1 MRLPF
6 FYGWVIVVVTFVTMA
21 IGVNARTAF
30 SLFFPPI
37 VDEFGWERGIT
48 AGAFSFGFIVSAA
61 VSPLIG
67 RLMDKYGPR
76 GVMELGVALMAG
88 GLLLAPLTSQPW
100 HLYLTIGVMV
110 GAGSVCLGYS
120 GQSLFL
126 PNWFIRR
133 RGLAMGLAF
142 AGVGI
147 GSVTLLPWVQLM
159 IEQTGWRTACT
170 AMGIMVL
177 VVLAPIN
184 LLLRERPE
192 DIGLLPDGDAAP
204 TATSAKPVSNIVDP
218 VWAGTDWTLRRA
230 LRTARFWWIALGYFC
245 GLYVWYAVQV
255 HQTKYLLDIGFS
267 ANVAVWALGVVSLL
281 GIPGQIWLGHLSDR
295 VGREWIWAVSC
306 LGFAICFAAL
316 IALKFYPTLL
326 LVYLMILAQGALGY
340 GLTSIMGAV
349 VLEIFQGKQY
359 GSIFGTIML
368 AALAGGAAGPWLTG
382 FLHDLTGNYTIAFA
396 IGIARERAVGG
407 RDLAGV
413 AAQGARG
420 CRPNA
425 QGARLNGRPG
435 QADVIPIARCRSPM
449 ARRKLSAGVVS
460 GSIRRCRRK
469 PSSIARRM
477 APVHAGF
484 TDLVLPLFFSVV
496 STISAISFRRARSR
510 LASSGRRFS
519 ARATNRIISMCSS
532 GERPSGS
539 CWLRSMRLQRVDEIR
554 KVLVPGEQIVN
565 APDRLLDMILEH
577 GDDQLVL
584 ALEIRIERPA
594 RKAGRGRDGLDAG
607 AADALFLEYPRRRLE
622 QLVAGIVPGRSCS
635 NS

>member
-37 VDEFGWERGIT
+37 VDEFGWERGVT

-67 RLMDKYGPR
+67 RMMDRFGPR

-88 GLLLAPLTSQPW
+88 GLLLAPLTTQPW

-133 RGLAMGLAF
+133 RGLAIGLAF

-184 LLLRERPE
+184 LLLRKRPE

-230 LRTARFWWIALGYFC
+230 LRTARFWWISLGYFC

-267 ANVAVWALGVVSLL
+267 ANCRGLGLGRGQPARHSRPDLARASVGPGGTRMDLGRELPRLCDLLRGADRAEILSDPAAGLPDDSGAGRARLRPDLDHGRGGAGDLSGQAVW
-281 GIPGQIWLGHLSDR
+281 QHLR
-295 VGREWIWAVSC
+295 HHH
-306 LGFAICFAAL
+306 
-316 IALKFYPTLL
+316 
-326 LVYLMILAQGALGY
+326 
-340 GLTSIMGAV
+340 
-349 VLEIFQGKQY
+349 
-359 GSIFGTIML
+359 
-368 AALAGGAAGPWLTG
+368 AGGA
-382 FLHDLTGNYTIAFA
+382 
-396 IGIARERAVGG
+396 GG
-407 RDLAGV
+407 R
-413 AAQGARG
+413 R
-420 CRPNA
+420 
-425 QGARLNGRPG
+425 
-435 QADVIPIARCRSPM
+435 
-449 ARRKLSAGVVS
+449 
-460 GSIRRCRRK
+460 
-469 PSSIARRM
+469 
-477 APVHAGF
+477 
-484 TDLVLPLFFSVV
+484 
-496 STISAISFRRARSR
+496 RRALAHR
-510 LASSGRRFS
+510 LA
-519 ARATNRIISMCSS
+519 ARPHRQLHH
-532 GERPSGS
+532 R
-539 CWLRSMRLQRVDEIR
+539 LR
-554 KVLVPGEQIVN
+554 
-565 APDRLLDMILEH
+565 DRDC
-577 GDDQLVL
+577 
-584 ALEIRIERPA
+584 A
-594 RKAGRGRDGLDAG
+594 
-607 AADALFLEYPRRRLE
+607 
-622 QLVAGIVPGRSCS
+622 
-635 NS
+635 